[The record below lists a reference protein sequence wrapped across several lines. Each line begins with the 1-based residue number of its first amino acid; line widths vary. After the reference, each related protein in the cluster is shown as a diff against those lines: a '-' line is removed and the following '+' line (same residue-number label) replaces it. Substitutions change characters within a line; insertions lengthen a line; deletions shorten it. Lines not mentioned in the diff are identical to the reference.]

1 MAESKKLLDLLKYRH
16 GIADKFTKPFIDEVK
31 RSVED
36 YKSEDSEKDK
46 LNKLVNVNDRYEFKI
61 PYIFATHESMLSSMF
76 DKVPDLVFRGRG
88 AEDQEKEEKVR
99 ASYDYLA
106 DKLDFE
112 GFMTQTAWWFILIG
126 WATAHGKFKSET
138 RTVPVYDE
146 MGNPMLDEMG
156 EEMTREEFTYNDPE
170 LYVGNPEKERFSPES
185 KFSNDGSEIP
195 YYFVDQ
201 MMETEEVKKVYKK
214 KVESDA
220 SVKIKSGGMKD
231 NEKDNDDI
239 KRVNVHFYYGS
250 IPEANKKEVKD
261 WESGATFYIAYTEKK
276 ILHKERTDE
285 PLCKIGR
292 WFGVPN
298 EFFGFGIGKTL
309 REFQIELSVRRGQQ
323 VRYGD
328 VMAHPKIAY
337 DLGVEIDT
345 DALLDPRLGVTIGYR
360 DKAPS
365 YLTPPD
371 MPNTLL
377 IAEDKARED
386 AQFVSGMMDLSKGGA
401 ESKVV
406 KTATGQTI
414 FAEAAERRI
423 RQAKRQ
429 YGRFFREV
437 VIMVLKLAQKH
448 WDEEKLITITDNRGE
463 SRQIGVTSEDLQDV
477 DFDTDIDIDME
488 SVSINKEV
496 LRAQAIEMYD
506 KTKDDPLID
515 RKMVFKDML
524 RDGFNKKNPEAFL
537 IDEAELMQQGMGQPM
552 QGEQQLGGQ
561 PLAQPGGG
569 AIPSSQSGVLGG
581 NAGI

>member
-1 MAESKKLLDLLKYRH
+1 MAKSKKLLDLLKYRY
-16 GIADKFTKPFIDEVK
+16 GIAEKFTKPFIEGVK
-31 RSVED
+31 RGVED
-36 YKSEDSEKDK
+36 YKCEDDERAK
-46 LNKLVNVNDRYEFKI
+46 LDKLVNINARYEFKI

-126 WATAHGKFKSET
+126 WASAHGKFKSET
-138 RTVPVYDE
+138 KTVPVYNE
-146 MGNPMLDEMG
+146 MGEPMLDEMG
-156 EEMTREEFTYNDPE
+156 EEMTREEYTYNDPE
-170 LYVGNPEKERFSPES
+170 LFVGNPEREYFSPES
-185 KFSNDGSEIP
+185 EFNNKGDKIP
-195 YYFVDQ
+195 YYFVRE
-201 MMETEEVKKVYKK
+201 MMTLEEIKTIYGKKVDA
-214 KVESDA
+214 DA
-220 SVKIKSGGMKD
+220 SVKIKSGIVK
-231 NEKDNDDI
+231 ESIKDNDDI
-239 KRVNVHFYYGS
+239 KRAYVYFYYGS
-250 IPEANKKEVKD
+250 IPEENKKDVKD
-261 WESGATFYIAYTEKK
+261 WQSGATFLVVYTEKE
-276 ILHKERTDE
+276 ILHKERIDE
-285 PLCKIGR
+285 SLCKLGR

-298 EFFGFGIGKTL
+298 EFFGFGMAKTL

-328 VMAHPKIAY
+328 VMSHPKIAY
-337 DLGVEIDT
+337 DLAVELDT
-345 DALLDPRLGVTIGYR
+345 DALLDPRLGITIGYR
-360 DKAPS
+360 DKAPT

-371 MPNTLL
+371 MPNTML

-386 AQFVSGMMDLSKGGA
+386 AQFVSGMMDLSKGA
-401 ESKVV
+401 SESKVV

-448 WDEEKLITITDNRGE
+448 WDEEKLISITDSRGE
-463 SRQIGVTSEDLQDV
+463 AKQIEVSSYDLQDI

-488 SVSINKEV
+488 SVSVNKEV

-506 KTKDDPLID
+506 RTKDDPLID
-515 RKMVFKDML
+515 RKMVFKDVL
-524 RDGFNKKNPEAFL
+524 RDGFGKKNPEAYL
-537 IDEAELMQQGMGQPM
+537 IDEAELMQQGMVQPM
-552 QGEQQLGGQ
+552 QGQQQPGQ
-561 PLAQPGGG
+561 PLANPQGEGG
-569 AIPSSQSGVLGG
+569 IPSSQSGVLGG
-581 NAGI
+581 GI